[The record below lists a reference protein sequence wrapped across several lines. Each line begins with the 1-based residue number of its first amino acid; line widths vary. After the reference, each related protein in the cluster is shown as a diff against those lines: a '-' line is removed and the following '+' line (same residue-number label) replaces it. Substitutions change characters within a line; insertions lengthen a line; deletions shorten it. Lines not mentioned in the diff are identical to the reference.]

1 MLIIEKIKLLNFKKF
16 QEISLDFNQYFNI
29 LIGDNES
36 GKSTVLLALDL
47 VLSGSKNKIEN
58 IGLEFL
64 FNNDSIKKYFSTNKH
79 YSKLPELSVELFF
92 NEQNNED
99 LNGKNNSEHKE
110 CDGLKLVVK
119 PDMEYINEIINIISN
134 TTNNF
139 PFEFYK
145 YEFSSFQGKPYTGYS
160 KFVNHIFIDNSRIGS
175 EYAMKEYVNN
185 MYNSQ
190 IESSDKFDYQNQY
203 RKYKNE
209 FNNKVLKCI
218 NDKTENYNF
227 GVKNDSK
234 SNLLTDLTIFEDDIP
249 IENKGKGKQ
258 CFVKTE
264 FAIRKSKKNID
275 VILIEEPE
283 NHLSHSNMRSLINYI
298 SKTGGRQIF
307 ITTHNNLISSRL
319 DLKNVILLS
328 STSDD
333 YAKLNNLDNDTAK
346 YFMKASDHN
355 ILEFALSKK
364 VILVE
369 GDAEYMLMDKMFET
383 VANKKHS
390 EFEVSIIAIGG
401 ISFKR
406 YLNIAKILKIKTAI
420 IRDNDHDYINNCEDN
435 YNEYCNDIIHVFA
448 DNDNKIFTFE
458 IAVYIENKEL
468 CDKLFTSP
476 QRKLNIQEYMLSNKT
491 EAAFALLESD
501 EKLNVPGYI
510 RKAIEWIKE

>member
-234 SNLLTDLTIFEDDIP
+234 SNLLTDLTIFEEDIP

-264 FAIRKSKKNID
+264 FAIRKSKK
-275 VILIEEPE
+275 IL
-283 NHLSHSNMRSLINYI
+283 M
-298 SKTGGRQIF
+298 
-307 ITTHNNLISSRL
+307 
-319 DLKNVILLS
+319 
-328 STSDD
+328 
-333 YAKLNNLDNDTAK
+333 
-346 YFMKASDHN
+346 
-355 ILEFALSKK
+355 
-364 VILVE
+364 
-369 GDAEYMLMDKMFET
+369 
-383 VANKKHS
+383 
-390 EFEVSIIAIGG
+390 
-401 ISFKR
+401 SF
-406 YLNIAKILKIKTAI
+406 
-420 IRDNDHDYINNCEDN
+420 
-435 YNEYCNDIIHVFA
+435 
-448 DNDNKIFTFE
+448 
-458 IAVYIENKEL
+458 
-468 CDKLFTSP
+468 
-476 QRKLNIQEYMLSNKT
+476 
-491 EAAFALLESD
+491 
-501 EKLNVPGYI
+501 
-510 RKAIEWIKE
+510 